1 MPADSSSL
9 VVAAAG
15 LSVFALVVVVALAV
29 RVGRLLRTYDAL
41 VAGDE
46 DASFV
51 AAVGRQTRAG
61 ERLRAD
67 VAQLREELTAVR
79 GELSGAVR
87 HVAVVR
93 YDAFGDM
100 GGLLSFSVA
109 LLDDAADG
117 LVLSSI
123 NARSETRTYVKGV
136 QAGTSEQTLSPEELE
151 AIGKAT
157 GRRSGDRTSS
167 GAGAPRPRTA

>member
-1 MPADSSSL
+1 MAADSSSL
-9 VVAAAG
+9 VVVSAG

-41 VAGDE
+41 VGGDE

-67 VAQLREELTAVR
+67 VTQLRDELTAVR

-123 NARSETRTYVKGV
+123 NARSETRTYVKDV
-136 QAGTSEQTLSPEELE
+136 QAGTSAQTLSPEELE
-151 AIGKAT
+151 AIGQAT
-157 GRRSGDRTSS
+157 GHRTGDRTSPVK
-167 GAGAPRPRTA
+167 AAVRPRTA